1 MITVP
6 TLSVEQLITTVNNM
20 ILKHHFRTAY
30 TGITTNKSRSL
41 LTVLGIVI
49 GITAIIIVM
58 SIGKGAEN
66 LILGQIEGLGATTI
80 SIDPGKQPE
89 GPSSFAELY
98 TDSLR
103 PRDIEALQ
111 KPSNVQGLKD
121 ISPNVM
127 QPASIVFENETERAT
142 VLGAAHVVAD
152 ILNVYPEEG
161 EFFTEDDVKQKARV
175 VVLGSKVKEDLF
187 GLSDA
192 VGETVRIKN
201 QTFRIIGVFPESGT
215 SIMSVDEMVLTP
227 YTTAQQYLTGTNY
240 YNSIIVRA
248 ETKEMVP
255 RVVHDIEATLRESHG
270 ITDPDNDDF
279 YVSTPE
285 DAAEIVGTI
294 TTILTALLG
303 SVAGISLVVGGIGI
317 MNIMLVSVSERTR
330 EIGLRKALG
339 ATEKD
344 ILYQF
349 LFEAVILTGFG
360 GIIGIALGAAI
371 SFVASW
377 ILGTYVAE
385 GWTFAFP
392 ISAALLGL
400 GVSAFIGLVFGI
412 YPARRAARKSPMEAL
427 RYE

>member
-1 MITVP
+1 M
-6 TLSVEQLITTVNNM
+6 LFKYR
-20 ILKHHFRTAY
+20 LKTAY
-30 TGITTNKSRSL
+30 IGISTNKSRSL
-41 LTVLGIVI
+41 LTILGIVI
-49 GITAIIIVM
+49 GITSIIIVM
-58 SIGKGAEN
+58 SIGRGAEN

-80 SIDPGKQPE
+80 SIDPGKKPE

-103 PRDIEALQ
+103 PKDVEALK
-111 KPSNVQGLKD
+111 KPSNVQGLRD
-121 ISPNVM
+121 ISPMVM
-127 QPASIVFENETERAT
+127 QPASLVFENETERAT
-142 VLGAAHVVAD
+142 VLGSAHIVVD

-161 EFFTEDDVKQKARV
+161 QFFTEDDVKQKSRV

-192 VGETVRIKN
+192 VGQTVRIKG
-201 QTFRIIGVFPESGT
+201 QSFRVIGVFPESGT

-227 YTTAQQYLTGTNY
+227 YTAAQQYLTGTNY
-240 YNSIIVRA
+240 YNSIMVRA
-248 ETKEMVP
+248 EAKEMVP

-270 ITDPDNDDF
+270 ISDPDNDDF
-279 YVSTPE
+279 YVSTPD

-294 TTILTALLG
+294 TAILTALLG

-349 LFEAVILTGFG
+349 LFEAIILTGFG
-360 GIIGIALGAAI
+360 GVIGIALGAGI
-371 SFVASW
+371 SFLASW
-377 ILGTYVAE
+377 VLGSYVAE
-385 GWTFAFP
+385 GWEFAFP

-400 GVSAFIGLVFGI
+400 GVSAVIGLIFGI
-412 YPARRAARKSPMEAL
+412 YPAKRAAQKSPMEAL

>member
-1 MITVP
+1 M
-6 TLSVEQLITTVNNM
+6 LLKHRITTA
-20 ILKHHFRTAY
+20 F
-30 TGITTNKSRSL
+30 TGLVTNKSRSL
-41 LTVLGIVI
+41 LTILGIVI

-58 SIGKGAEN
+58 SIGRGAEN

-80 SIDPGKQPE
+80 SIDPGREPT
-89 GPSSFAELY
+89 GPSSFAELF
-98 TDSLR
+98 TDSLK
-103 PRDIEALQ
+103 PKDIDALL

-121 ISPNVM
+121 LTPVVNIPVSVVFNDEIERTTVM
-127 QPASIVFENETERAT
+127 AGSELIAT
-142 VLGAAHVVAD
+142 
-152 ILNVYPEEG
+152 ILDVYPEVG
-161 EFFTEDDVKQKARV
+161 QFFTQEDVRQKARV

-201 QTFRIIGVFPESGT
+201 QSFRVIGVAPSSGV
-215 SIMSVDEMVLTP
+215 SLLSVDEMVLLP
-227 YTTAQQYLTGTNY
+227 YTTAQQYLSGTTHF
-240 YNSIIVRA
+240 NSIIVRA
-248 ETKEMVP
+248 ESEEAVD

-279 YVSTPE
+279 YVSTQA
-285 DAAEIVGTI
+285 DAVEIVGTI
-294 TTILTALLG
+294 TTVLTALLG

-339 ATEKD
+339 ATEQD
-344 ILYQF
+344 ILTQF

-360 GIIGIALGAAI
+360 GVIGIILGATI
-371 SFVASW
+371 SFGASI
-377 ILGTYVAE
+377 ILSTYVAE

-392 ISAALLGL
+392 ISAAVLGL
-400 GVSAFIGLVFGI
+400 GVSAAIGLAFGI
-412 YPARRAARKSPMEAL
+412 YPAKRAAAKSPMEAL